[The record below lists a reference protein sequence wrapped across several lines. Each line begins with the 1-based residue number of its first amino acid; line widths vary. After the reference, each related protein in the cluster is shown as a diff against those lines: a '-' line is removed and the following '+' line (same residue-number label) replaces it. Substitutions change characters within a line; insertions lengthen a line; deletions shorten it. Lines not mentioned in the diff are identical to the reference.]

1 MEKFVSIY
9 VLAILLF
16 VGYIYGQKSELVK
29 VKSSVDGREYLV
41 RDLEDKK
48 GAADLLARVRKKLVT
63 LANHLEKKHS
73 KDPRIQR
80 MIRNFNPDAI
90 SESTPKSTYTSYSIN
105 KGEKIVFCLRSRND
119 KQELAEENLLM
130 FVALHEMGH
139 VITESI
145 GHTQE
150 FWDNFRYLLEH
161 AIKIGVYTKEDF
173 KNNPREYCGT
183 QITDS
188 PLP

>member
-1 MEKFVSIY
+1 MEDFVLIY
-9 VLAILLF
+9 VVAILCF
-16 VGYIYGQKSELVK
+16 VGYIYNQHSELTK
-29 VKSSVDGREYLV
+29 VVSSVDGKTYLV
-41 RDLEDKK
+41 RDLPDKQS
-48 GAADLLARVRKKLVT
+48 AADLLARVKNKLVK
-63 LANHLEKKHS
+63 LATHLEKTEG

-80 MIRNFNPDAI
+80 LSRNFNPDAI
-90 SESTPKSTYTSYSIN
+90 SESTPNSTYTSYSVN
-105 KGEKIVFCLRSRND
+105 KGEKIVFCLRSRD
-119 KQELAEENLLM
+119 ESQKLAEENLLM

-145 GHTQE
+145 GHTPE
-150 FWDNFRYLLEH
+150 FWDNFRYLLEK
-161 AIKIGVYTKEDF
+161 AIALGVYTKEDF

>member
-1 MEKFVSIY
+1 MEKFLSIY
-9 VLAILLF
+9 LGLF
-16 VGYIYGQKSELVK
+16 VIFIAYIYLQKKELTK
-29 VKSSVDGREYLV
+29 VVSTVDNNTYLV
-41 RDLEDKK
+41 RDLPDKQQ
-48 GAADLLARVRKKLVT
+48 AANLLSRVRIKLVK
-63 LANHLEKKHS
+63 LANHLEKTES

-90 SESTPKSTYTSYSIN
+90 SESTPHSTYTSYSIN

-173 KNNPREYCGT
+173 KNNNPDFRG
-183 QITDS
+183 
-188 PLP
+188 